1 MPRAGRHQQSSAAQ
15 KEVILNDIVPSPH
28 TQAAVFWLARAD
40 PIAEVNLDTI
50 LSSRVNRTTQRH
62 IGYLGYSSV
71 SPIDVS
77 CLHVGTQIFKKC
89 MTVWRKKYLD
99 KSYSAF
105 PLLNAPSSAFIH
117 NFMFKGSIHK
127 TFTSK
132 AGGLIDH
139 DSNSLSMKI
148 FEDKHPS
155 FRLKQLAKIP
165 IYHSVFSK
173 ALVCPDLV
181 REGIVPK

>member
-1 MPRAGRHQQSSAAQ
+1 MTLSRAGRHQQSSAAQ

-77 CLHVGTQIFKKC
+77 CLC
-89 MTVWRKKYLD
+89 W
-99 KSYSAF
+99 YSD
-105 PLLNAPSSAFIH
+105 IQE
-117 NFMFKGSIHK
+117 MY
-127 TFTSK
+127 
-132 AGGLIDH
+132 
-139 DSNSLSMKI
+139 DSVQNG
-148 FEDKHPS
+148 
-155 FRLKQLAKIP
+155 
-165 IYHSVFSK
+165 
-173 ALVCPDLV
+173 
-181 REGIVPK
+181 EGNT